1 MENQNNQNENP
12 LGLVQLLVSAAMI
25 SYAIYILIT
34 I

>member
-12 LGLVQLLVSAAMI
+12 LALVQLLVSAAMI